1 MDRRVIGGIVIAGVA
16 GAVAAVVLSPR
27 LRQGARQTLALPGP
41 APDSLKSAALTSAQN
56 VVSLAEGFE
65 PQLVD
70 VVVGLLAQMDG
81 QPEKAHDPETRQ
93 RAEKLVREGLSQASD
108 WLASQKSVEASAK
121 GVDES
126 GAGHA

>member
-1 MDRRVIGGIVIAGVA
+1 MDRRVVSGIVIAGVA

-41 APDSLKSAALTSAQN
+41 APDSLKSAALTSAEN
-56 VVSLAEGFE
+56 VVNLAEGFE
-65 PQLVD
+65 PQVVD
-70 VVVGLLAQMDG
+70 MVAGLLAQMAG

-93 RAEKLVREGLSQASD
+93 RAEKLVHDGLSQASS
-108 WLASQKSVEASAK
+108 WLASQKSVQSSAK
-121 GVDES
+121 SVDES